1 MVSLYMDVDS
11 LSKSVSWFLSHSF
24 FEACQGM
31 ILSSPVITI
40 SLHNTTTY
48 SKVDVW
54 RIISI
59 KISF

>member
-1 MVSLYMDVDS
+1 MGSLYMDVDT

-48 SKVDVW
+48 SKVDV
-54 RIISI
+54 
-59 KISF
+59 